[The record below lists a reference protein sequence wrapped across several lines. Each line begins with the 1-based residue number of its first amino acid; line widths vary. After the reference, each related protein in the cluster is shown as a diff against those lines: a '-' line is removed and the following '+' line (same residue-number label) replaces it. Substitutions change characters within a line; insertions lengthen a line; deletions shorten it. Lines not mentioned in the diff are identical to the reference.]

1 MAKQIGIIPLT
12 GTLKGINFY
21 VREGKPL
28 ARKAGGGFS
37 SDAIKK
43 KPKMVRVRENA
54 SEFGHCSSV
63 KKHFRLSL
71 SPFLC
76 IRKDGKLHGRMM
88 QLFMKLKNLD
98 RINIRGQR
106 RVGPGI
112 DTEAGKQLLRNF
124 VFTPDCDV
132 LAVLGAAGNYD
143 SMAGTYSLTNFDI
156 RNVWFP
162 EGATHLA
169 LTLGLLHFDFES
181 LEQELKLSP
190 PLYLDKEF
198 TGTSLSL
205 NVAPPSVFGVAV
217 AVLGMKFYEEVNG
230 VFHIFKSAK
239 AVGVEVLGVGV

>member
-1 MAKQIGIIPLT
+1 MARQVGIIPLT

-21 VREGKPL
+21 VREGAPL
-28 ARKAGGGFS
+28 ARKGGGGFN
-37 SDAIKK
+37 SDAIKN

-71 SPFLC
+71 RPFLC

-88 QLFMKLKNLD
+88 QLFMKLKNMD
-98 RINIRGQR
+98 RINDRGQR
-106 RVGPGI
+106 RVGPGM

-132 LAVLGAAGNYD
+132 FGIMGAAGNYD
-143 SMAGTYSLTNFDI
+143 FVTGTYSVSNFDVKH
-156 RNVWFP
+156 VWFP
-162 EGATHLA
+162 KGATHLA
-169 LTLGLLHFDFES
+169 LTLGLLHFNFETM
-181 LEQELKLSP
+181 EQELKLSA

-198 TGTSLSL
+198 TGTSISLS
-205 NVAPPSVFGVAV
+205 VGTPSVSGVAV

-230 VFHIFKSAK
+230 VYYIFRSAK
-239 AVGVEVLGVGV
+239 AVGVEVLGVWG